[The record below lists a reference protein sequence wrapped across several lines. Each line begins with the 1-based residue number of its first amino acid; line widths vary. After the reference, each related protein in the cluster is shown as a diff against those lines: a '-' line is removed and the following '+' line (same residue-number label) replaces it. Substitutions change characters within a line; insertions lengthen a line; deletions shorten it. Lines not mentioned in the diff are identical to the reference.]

1 MSVWD
6 TYEALAGVRGVTRRD
21 TRLRR
26 EKRYLTTKLPDNLSY
41 FSVTIDGVNQEVAI
55 INSDN
60 LDEKYIYSMPGENF
74 NQGGMVYWMD
84 CYWLIEEKDAN
95 NEIYT
100 RGKLLQCNYLLKW
113 VDESGI
119 IREQW
124 CHVEDG
130 TKYLTGEFE
139 DRQFIVTRGDSR
151 IAITIQRNEFTK
163 KFNRTTRL
171 LIDEVDN
178 GGMMAFTNSKPL
190 KVGRSYYDEGGIYK
204 FVMQE
209 VNSSEDDNFEL
220 GIADYYRY
228 FPHEDEPKVEEYI
241 TPGEEISEDTG
252 KKRWL

>member
-26 EKRYLTTKLPDNLSY
+26 EKRYLTTRLPDNLSY
-41 FSVTIDGVNQEVAI
+41 FSVTIDGANQEVAI

-139 DRQFIVTRGDSR
+139 DWLYKALSACAEMRM
-151 IAITIQRNEFTK
+151 NK
-163 KFNRTTRL
+163 YL
-171 LIDEVDN
+171 LNCWNTLRALLPKQNSEQLY
-178 GGMMAFTNSKPL
+178 MAM
-190 KVGRSYYDEGGIYK
+190 V
-204 FVMQE
+204 
-209 VNSSEDDNFEL
+209 
-220 GIADYYRY
+220 
-228 FPHEDEPKVEEYI
+228 
-241 TPGEEISEDTG
+241 
-252 KKRWL
+252 